1 MSRLPDISEDQLS
14 EEQKPIFAELAAGRG
29 VRGPFNAWL
38 RIPEFADLAQKMG
51 NYLRFRSSVSKKL
64 IELAVTITARH
75 FSAQYAF
82 LSHSKQ
88 AQELGVSPD
97 VISAIIERKRPEF
110 KDTEEEAVFDFC
122 QELNENHV
130 VSDSSYQVVLDKFG
144 EKGVVELIAT
154 CGYYTLVSM
163 TLVATNVDVAEGVEP
178 LLPD

>member
-1 MSRLPDISEDQLS
+1 MSRLPDISKDQLT
-14 EEQKPIFAELAAGRG
+14 EEQKPIFDELTAGRG

-64 IELAVTITARH
+64 IEFAVTITARH
-75 FSAQYAF
+75 LSAQYAF

-97 VISAIIERKRPEF
+97 VISAIIERKRPDF
-110 KDTEEEAVFDFC
+110 QDAEEEAVYDFC
-122 QELNENHV
+122 QELNVDHV
-130 VSDSSYQVVLDKFG
+130 VSDSSYQAALEKFG
-144 EKGVVELIAT
+144 EKGVVDLIAA

-163 TLVATNVDVAEGVEP
+163 TLIATNVDVAEGVKP
-178 LLPD
+178 PLPD